1 MTQNKNNH
9 LFNTVLSIILGLL
22 VGGILLF
29 ATGVNPF
36 EAFKVIILGAVGKP
50 KYIAWTLVQ
59 ATPLILTGLSVAFA
73 FNTGLFNIGGEGQF
87 MVGALASVIVGALVP
102 LPPVIHAIVAVL
114 AGMAAGSLWG
124 SLVGFFKAKFGINEV
139 VSSIMLNW
147 VALYLNNLC
156 LAYPF
161 LRKPESD
168 NSYDIL
174 QSASIKFLGQWKMSD
189 GGREFLSGHEA
200 LKNFMIPPVNW
211 GFLLAIVCAVITW
224 YILKRTSLGYEL
236 KAVGF
241 NKDAAEYGGINIK
254 KSIVVSMAIAGALSG
269 LAGAVMVLGVNENI
283 TLMSGPQGYG
293 FNGIAVSLI
302 GANAPLLCIPAGIL
316 FSALTYGGGK
326 LNSQL
331 NTPSEIVNII
341 IGIIVFFIA
350 MPKLFNWI
358 KSGKKNRNK
367 TNHVKSGEVKVNE

>member
-1 MTQNKNNH
+1 MKLNKQSH
-9 LFNTVLSIILGLL
+9 LFNTILSILMGLL
-22 VGGILLF
+22 VGGILLL
-29 ATGVNPF
+29 AIGVNPL
-36 EAFKVIILGAVGKP
+36 AALKVIILGAVGKP
-50 KYIAWTLVQ
+50 KYISWTLVQ

-73 FNTGLFNIGGEGQF
+73 FNTGLFNIGAEGQF
-87 MVGALASVIVGALVP
+87 VVGSLAAVIVGALVP
-102 LPPVIHAIVAVL
+102 LPPVIHAIVAIL
-114 AGMAAGSLWG
+114 AGMLAGVIWG
-124 SLVGFFKAKFGINEV
+124 GLVGFFKAKFGINEV

-147 VALYLNNLC
+147 VALYLSNLC
-156 LAYPF
+156 MAYPF
-161 LRKPESD
+161 IRKPESD

-174 QSASIKFLGQWKMSD
+174 ESASIKFLGQWKLSEA
-189 GGREFLSGHEA
+189 GRSFLKAHKV
-200 LKNFMIPPVNW
+200 LKDFMTPPLNW
-211 GFLLAIVCAVITW
+211 GLVLAIVCAIAAW

-254 KSIVVSMAIAGALSG
+254 KSIIVSMAIAGALSG

-283 TLMSGPQGYG
+283 AMLSGQQNYG

-302 GANAPLLCIPAGIL
+302 GANAPLACIPAGIL
-316 FSALTYGGGK
+316 FAALTYGGGK

-350 MPKLFNWI
+350 MPKLFQLI
-358 KSGKKNRNK
+358 KNYLNKGKGMKK
-367 TNHVKSGEVKVNE
+367 TGEVKVDE